1 MTRDLLP
8 VSCPSLT
15 PTVFVVDD
23 DAAVLRSLER
33 LLRSAGLNVA
43 TFSSACEF
51 LERHDPDS
59 PGCLLLDVAMPGMNG
74 LELQRVLIAGGQ
86 ELPIIFLT
94 GHGDISMRAEAIN
107 NGAVDFLSK
116 PANDVD
122 LINAIGA
129 AIEKDRL
136 RRHPRGEDR

>member
-8 VSCPSLT
+8 VSCPSLL

-33 LLRSAGLNVA
+33 LLRSEGLKVA
-43 TFSSACEF
+43 TFTSAREF

-74 LELQRVLIAGGQ
+74 LELQRVLIADGQ
-86 ELPIIFLT
+86 ELPIILGLQTGLRINREALT
-94 GHGDISMRAEAIN
+94 
-107 NGAVDFLSK
+107 
-116 PANDVD
+116 
-122 LINAIGA
+122 
-129 AIEKDRL
+129 L
-136 RRHPRGEDR
+136 RWDSVEITGMWRNSRWRC